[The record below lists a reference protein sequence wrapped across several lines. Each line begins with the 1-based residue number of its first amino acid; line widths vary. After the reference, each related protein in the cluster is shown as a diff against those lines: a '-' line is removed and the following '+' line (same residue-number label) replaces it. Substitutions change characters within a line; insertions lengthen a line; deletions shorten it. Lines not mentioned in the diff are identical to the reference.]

1 MIEVKELTAGK
12 AKELYDCHKLSFFEN
27 DSKAI
32 CAADGEAVL
41 GTCLYDIKP
50 QSVTIRLIDPKDDLT
65 MADSMLRS
73 ALFIAANRG
82 IMEAYF
88 SEPIEAELIKRLGF
102 LGNEANRTIDITNL
116 FNPCGCKK

>member
-1 MIEVKELTAGK
+1 MVEVKEFSSATAEDLYK
-12 AKELYDCHKLSFFEN
+12 AGGLEYNPEV
-27 DSKAI
+27 SKAI
-32 CAADGEAVL
+32 AALDGENTL
-41 GTCLYDIKP
+41 GTCLYDITD
-50 QSVTIRLIDPKDDLT
+50 SSITIRFLNPSTDFT

-88 SEPIEAELIKRLGF
+88 LEPVKAELIKRLGF
-102 LGNEANRTIDITNL
+102 LGNEANKTIDITNL

>member
-1 MIEVKELTAGK
+1 MVEVKELSAAK
-12 AKELYDCHKLSFFEN
+12 AEDLYKVSSLNYSATT
-27 DSKAI
+27 SKAI
-32 CAADGEAVL
+32 AALDGENCL
-41 GTCLYDIKP
+41 GTCLYDITDS
-50 QSVTIRLIDPKDDLT
+50 SVTIRMLDPATDLT

-88 SEPIEAELIKRLGF
+88 KEPVEAELIKRLGF
-102 LGNEANRTIDITNL
+102 LGNEDNKTIDITNL